1 MNYIL
6 AHDLGTSGNKATLF
20 REDGTLVGSVTKA
33 YPLYQDSALTAE
45 QDAEDWWRG
54 FRDSTKELLMNSG
67 TSPEDVAAVSFSG
80 QMMGCLPVD
89 RNGRPL
95 RRALIWADQRAQEE
109 AALLSEKIPLP
120 EFYQIVGHRNTA
132 SYAIQ
137 KAMWLRT
144 HEPEIYENT
153 YKFLNAKDFIVSRL
167 TGKFCTDP
175 SDANSTT
182 CFDIHKLQWSERILS
197 ASGIDPEKLPEIVPS
212 TAFVGNVT
220 EEAAKE
226 TGLSTKTRVIMGAGD
241 GVAANVGAG
250 SVAPGSAYLSL
261 GTSAWV
267 ASTSEEPILDPEMR
281 IVCWA
286 HAVPGLYSPNATMQY
301 ACGSYSWLRHVIGT
315 TEAEKAAALGISP
328 YDVLNAEA
336 EEAPAGA
343 QGLYFLPHLMGERA
357 PRWNP
362 EAKGAYI
369 GITSETTRADLVRST
384 LEGVAY
390 NLGLCFDI
398 LNRKK
403 DIESVTVIGGGAQG
417 RVWCQIFSDMFGI
430 PVQIPENISEANSL
444 GAAVIA
450 GVGAG
455 LFPDFSAVKRFVKI
469 RETLTPNDAA
479 HARYMEGKVE
489 FDRLYRVL
497 FSQ

>member
-1 MNYIL
+1 MNYIM

-20 REDGTLVGSVTKA
+20 REDGTLIKSVTKA
-33 YPLYQDSALTAE
+33 YPLYQEGALTAE
-45 QDAEDWWRG
+45 QDAWDWWRG
-54 FRDSTKELLMNSG
+54 FRDSTRELIHTSG
-67 TSPEDVAAVSFSG
+67 IAPQQIAALSFSG

-89 RNGRPL
+89 REAKPL

-109 AALLSEKIPLP
+109 AALLGEKISLK
-120 EFYQIVGHRNTA
+120 EFYQTVGHRNTA

-137 KAMWLRT
+137 KAMWIKR
-144 HEPEIYENT
+144 HEPEIYEQT
-153 YKFLNAKDFIVSRL
+153 YKFLNAKDFITARL
-167 TGKFCTDP
+167 MGRFCTDP
-175 SDANSTT
+175 SDANSTG
-182 CFDIHKLQWSERILS
+182 CFDQKTLSWSERILA

-212 TAFVGNVT
+212 TCCVGTVT
-220 EEAAKE
+220 EEASRE
-226 TGLSTKTRVIMGAGD
+226 TGLSVKTKVIMGAGD

-301 ACGSYSWLRHVIGT
+301 ACGSYSWLKHVIGVSET
-315 TEAEKAAALGISP
+315 EKAEALGISA
-328 YDVLNAEA
+328 YDLLN
-336 EEAPAGA
+336 EEAANAPFGA
-343 QGLYFLPHLMGERA
+343 HGLYFLPHLMGERA

-362 EAKGAYI
+362 DAKGAFI
-369 GITSETTRADLVRST
+369 GITSETSRADLVRST

-390 NLGLCFDI
+390 NLSICFDI
-398 LNRKK
+398 LNRRKE
-403 DIESVTVIGGGAQG
+403 IQTMTVIGGGAQG
-417 RVWCQIFSDMFGI
+417 EVWCRIFSDMFGI

-455 LFPDFSAVKRFVKI
+455 LYKDFSAADRFVRIRKTLEPDSVSHKLYEDGKI
-469 RETLTPNDAA
+469 
-479 HARYMEGKVE
+479 E
-489 FDRLYRVL
+489 FDRLYRAL
-497 FSQ
+497 FL

>member
-1 MNYIL
+1 MSYIL

-20 REDGTLVGSVTKA
+20 REDGTLLMSVTKA
-33 YPLYQDSALTAE
+33 YPLYQDGTLTAE

-54 FRDSTKELLMNSG
+54 FRDSTRELLLETG
-67 TSPEDVAAVSFSG
+67 VRAEEIAAVSFSG

-89 RNGRPL
+89 RDGRPL
-95 RRALIWADQRAQEE
+95 RRALIWADQRAQAETE
-109 AALLSEKIPLP
+109 ALSEKIPLA
-120 EFYQIVGHRNTA
+120 EFYQSNGHRNTA
-132 SYAIQ
+132 SYALQ
-137 KAMWLRT
+137 KAMWLQKN
-144 HEPEIYENT
+144 EPEVYKKA
-153 YKFLNAKDFIVSRL
+153 YKFLNAKDFIAMRL
-167 TGKFCTDP
+167 TGRFCTDP

-182 CFDIHKLQWSERILS
+182 CFDLGTLQWSERILA
-197 ASGIDPEKLPEIVPS
+197 ASGIDPAKFPEIVPS
-212 TAFVGNVT
+212 TECLGTVT
-220 EEAAKE
+220 ESAAQE
-226 TGLSTKTRVIMGAGD
+226 TGLSTLTKVVMGAGD

-267 ASTSEEPILDPEMR
+267 ASTSTEPILDPEMR

-301 ACGSYSWLRHVIGT
+301 ACGSYSWLKNVIGVSET
-315 TEAEKAAALGISP
+315 EKAKALGISP
-328 YDVLNAEA
+328 YDLLNQEA
-336 EEAPAGA
+336 EQSPVGA
-343 QGLYFLPHLMGERA
+343 RGLYFLPHLMGERA

-369 GITSETTRADLVRST
+369 GVTSETTRADIVRST

-403 DIESVTVIGGGAQG
+403 DIEAVTVIGGGAQG
-417 RVWCQIFSDMFGI
+417 RVWCRIFSDMFGI

-455 LFPDFSAVKRFVKI
+455 LFPDFSAVSRFVKMK
-469 RETLTPNDAA
+469 ETLLPDPEA
-479 HARYMEGKVE
+479 HALYSEGKKE
-489 FDRLYRVL
+489 FDRLYHAL
-497 FSQ
+497 FG